1 MALLIFWRLLKK
13 IIGSPWLSCQVV
25 PFIYLYYFILFYF
38 CLKGHPFELGI
49 WWAVMGLHSCS
60 SYGARLFGYFLVRV
74 WHTRLW
80 WSVIRGTTPA
90 GLFKTGEPS
99 SLQFEIWRTLVY
111 FKKKNFTYFAM
122 DLKLT
127 SLLRFFFKFPGWNDG
142 CNGSVMRFLWWPSR
156 VSKPV
161 LYILRMAN
169 LN

>member
-1 MALLIFWRLLKK
+1 MGGDYLGDTHEWHYSFFGYFCKK

-49 WWAVMGLHSCS
+49 WWAVMGLHSCP

-111 FKKKNFTYFAM
+111 FKKKNVTYFAM

-127 SLLRFFFKFPGWNDG
+127 SLLRFF
-142 CNGSVMRFLWWPSR
+142 
-156 VSKPV
+156 
-161 LYILRMAN
+161 
-169 LN
+169 